1 MRAQTHMQIFMR
13 AQADEP
19 QYIKNVSST
28 ERKNAFINNADVTFA
43 AKLQHGIRQFTF
55 YSLRRSRSRKLVL
68 DKRAPALTCADTSG
82 KHLFDA
88 LQLTSSTAVTRW
100 KLFAGAFKQETT
112 VNQSF
117 PTCRVAQAGA

>member
-1 MRAQTHMQIFMR
+1 MQIFMR

-19 QYIKNVSST
+19 RYIKNVSST
-28 ERKNAFINNADVTFA
+28 ERKNAFINNAEVTFA
-43 AKLQHGIRQFTF
+43 AKLQHGIRQFTS
-55 YSLRRSRSRKLVL
+55 YSLRCTSRSRKLVL
-68 DKRAPALTCADTSG
+68 DKRAPALTSADTSG

-112 VNQSF
+112 ANQSF
-117 PTCRVAQAGA
+117 PTCGVTQAGA